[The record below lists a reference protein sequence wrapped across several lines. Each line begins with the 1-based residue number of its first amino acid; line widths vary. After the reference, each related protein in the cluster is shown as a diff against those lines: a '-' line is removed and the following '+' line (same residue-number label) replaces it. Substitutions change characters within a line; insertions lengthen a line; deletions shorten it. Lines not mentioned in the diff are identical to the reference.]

1 MIEMADEPVE
11 RMIRFRVE
19 REATENIHND
29 LANASHYF
37 KKRIAE
43 REAKGD
49 RQGIALEMMAG
60 LTMTAFWIE
69 AGINY
74 LGFTL
79 PVTGWEERES
89 GAKKIAKVVKHLG
102 LKPDFTRRPWSVIAT
117 LKEFRDTLAHG
128 KPETLKD
135 EKIIVRKFG
144 FADRPEPLESDW
156 VKALTTGK
164 VVECYDDANA
174 IWLDML
180 GAAGISEISTGSSA
194 SSGMVYLGEADA

>member
-1 MIEMADEPVE
+1 MFEEPTE

-43 REAKGD
+43 REAEDD

-60 LTMTAFWIE
+60 LTMTAFWVE
-69 AGINY
+69 AGVNY

-79 PVTGWEERES
+79 PIEGWKERES
-89 GAKKIAKVVKHLG
+89 GDKKIAKVIGHLG
-102 LKPDFTRRPWSVIAT
+102 LQPDFDTRPWSVIAI
-117 LKEFRDTLAHG
+117 LREFRNTLAHG
-128 KPETLKD
+128 KPERLKD
-135 EKIIVRKFG
+135 EKIVVRKFG
-144 FADRPEPLESDW
+144 YADRPEPLESEW
-156 VKALTTGK
+156 VKALTADK

-180 GAAGISEISTGSSA
+180 EAAGISEIATGSSA
-194 SSGMVYLGEADA
+194 SYGMVYLGEAEG